1 MKKNYL
7 SKSPKKAAGF
17 FYFFTILICSFFIW
31 NSNMETIHAEEST
44 QSAVISPAL
53 SPEPS
58 QSVSPVPSDTPGA
71 TESPTVTVTPTPK
84 PVKLYTLS
92 FTNPGN
98 EWTYSGQ
105 NYITPI
111 QRTKNAYWGDLPV
124 PQKAGYT
131 FLYWYNAETGAK
143 YSAQKPR
150 KASQDVTLTPK
161 WSLTSYEIT
170 YSLNGGSFVSVSP
183 TYTYTIASPKITL
196 PEPVKK
202 KYLFKGWY
210 TTANFTGKQMTDISP
225 GSYGNVTFYAKW
237 EKVTPAATTVSS
249 LKNSSNKLT
258 VKLKKTSKAKGY
270 EIKVSTNKS
279 FKKNVAIY
287 DLSSKTSYTFVNPAK
302 KTYYIKARAYAYD
315 SYGNK
320 SYGSYGKTAKIKITK
335 TSKEYAATS
344 SSAKF
349 TSAKALSSKEIRLKA
364 TVKKRVKSSDDYY
377 YLVKVNPSTN
387 KVEKSVKQLIKE
399 KYINITLPIDGNNVG
414 NLLTKYAIA
423 VKKSGKYALISSPTY
438 VTNPEKSATNT
449 MKYVT
454 PASKKGIQ
462 GATIDDLGTKNT
474 LLNMDLKNLI
484 STKGSGTPYVY
495 NGKTYYFTDYYVG
508 QVKYY
513 NAKGINVSM
522 VVLLSWDDNLSYLIH
537 PSARVRGKNYYALN
551 TEEKKA
557 RETLEAAFSYLGETF
572 GQKDCYVSNWIL
584 GNEVNAHKVWNY
596 AGNLSLNNYAKS
608 YAQAFNMLYY
618 GVKHGFKN
626 SRVFISLDNE
636 WNKGTNG
643 FSGKSFLTAFAS
655 AMKKEN
661 SKVQWNIAYHAYPA
675 PLTAAAFWKNTGI
688 TNTETTPYITP
699 QNIEVLTKYVKKH
712 YGSKTRIILSEQGF
726 TSTAGDTV
734 QAAALAYAYYKCEF
748 NSMIDAF
755 IIRSEY
761 DADAEVKQGLSMGLI
776 RTSPWGYKEAYN
788 VYKYMDTPKSET
800 YTKKYLSV
808 IGAKKWSA
816 IVPGYKA
823 SKFKSMPSK

>member
-1 MKKNYL
+1 MKVNYL
-7 SKSPKKAAGF
+7 FKKFRKNRYLG
-17 FYFFTILICSFFIW
+17 YFFAILVCLFFLISNPKTIYG
-31 NSNMETIHAEEST
+31 AEPE
-44 QSAVISPAL
+44 QSVTLTPTA
-53 SPEPS
+53 SPES
-58 QSVSPVPSDTPGA
+58 SDEITSIPTEAITPIP
-71 TESPTVTVTPTPK
+71 EDILTPTPK
-84 PVKLYTLS
+84 PVKLYTLTFS
-92 FTNPGN
+92 NPNN
-98 EWTYSGQ
+98 EWSYNGQ
-105 NYITPI
+105 FSIPPI
-111 QRTKNAYWGDLPV
+111 QRERNVLWGELPE

-131 FLYWYNAETGAK
+131 FLYWYNPETNASYAPEK
-143 YSAQKPR
+143 KR
-150 KASQDVTLTPK
+150 KASQDITVAAK
-161 WSLTSYEIT
+161 WKLNTYDIT
-170 YSLNGGSFVSVSP
+170 YSLNGGSFDSVSP
-183 TYTYTIASPKITL
+183 VSTYTITSPQITL
-196 PEPVKK
+196 PEPVRK
-202 KYLFKGWY
+202 KYIFKGWY
-210 TTANFTGKQMTDISP
+210 TTANFSGKQMTAISP

-237 EKVTPAATTVSS
+237 EKAAPSVVTVSS

-258 VKLKKTSKAKGY
+258 VKLKKVSKANGY
-270 EIKVSTNKS
+270 EIKVSTHKN
-279 FKKNVAIY
+279 FKKNVSTY
-287 DLSSKTSYTFVNPAK
+287 DLGSKTSYTFVNPAK
-302 KTYYIKARAYAYD
+302 KTYYVRARAYAYD

-320 SYGSYGKTAKIKITK
+320 TYGAYGKTAKLTVTK
-335 TSKEYAATS
+335 TGKEYAAS
-344 SSAKF
+344 STSAKF

-364 TVKKRVKSSDDYY
+364 TVKKRIKSSDDYY
-377 YLVKVNPSTN
+377 YLVKLNPSTN
-387 KVEKSVKQLIKE
+387 KVEKAVKKLIKE
-399 KYINITLPIDGNNVG
+399 KYIDVTLPINGSNVG

-423 VKKSGKYALISSPTY
+423 VKKSGKYVLISSPTY
-438 VTNPEKSATNT
+438 ITNPEKSATNT

-462 GATIDDLGTKNT
+462 GSTLEDDLGTKHT

-484 STKGSGTPYVY
+484 STNGTGTPYVY

-508 QVKYY
+508 QVRHY

-522 VVLLSWDDNLSYLIH
+522 VVLLSWDDNLTYLIH
-537 PSARVRGKNYYALN
+537 PSARVQGKNYYALN

-636 WNKGTNG
+636 WTKGTNG

-661 SKVQWNIAYHAYPA
+661 PKVQWNIAYHAYPA

-688 TNTETTPYITP
+688 TNKDTTPYITP

-726 TSTAGDTV
+726 TSTAGDSV

-761 DADAEVKQGLSMGLI
+761 DADVEVKQGLSMGLI
-776 RTSPWGYKEAYN
+776 RTSPWGYKEAYT

-823 SKFKSMPSK
+823 SKFKSMPSN